1 MSFLTFK
8 LLYPQAL
15 LAWPAILLF
24 LWWSHRGRT
33 ARRRSLGF
41 SNLMLV
47 EWSKSAVPLRL
58 SRRTEILH
66 ALFWALL
73 LLTLARPQQ
82 SLGEKPQTKEGIDIL
97 LCLDTSQ
104 SMEADDLLPN
114 RLEAAKAVSK
124 AFVESR
130 KNDRIGLVVFS
141 GIALTQCPLTTD
153 HATLQSFIET
163 LSPGMIPIQ
172 GTAIGNGL
180 ATSVNRLKDIPG
192 KSRVVIL
199 LTDGRSNAGEIE
211 PLQAADLA
219 ASFGIRVYAI
229 GVGTDGAGGLAGL
242 MGAGGIDMETL
253 TTMARRTGGK
263 AFRATNNQGLVEI
276 YSEIDRLER
285 VKREEKPEILYREL
299 MVFPAMA
306 AMMVLAFLMGQ
317 RLRRELI

>member
-1 MSFLTFK
+1 
-8 LLYPQAL
+8 
-15 LAWPAILLF
+15 
-24 LWWSHRGRT
+24 
-33 ARRRSLGF
+33 
-41 SNLMLV
+41 
-47 EWSKSAVPLRL
+47 
-58 SRRTEILH
+58 
-66 ALFWALL
+66 
-73 LLTLARPQQ
+73 
-82 SLGEKPQTKEGIDIL
+82 
-97 LCLDTSQ
+97 
-104 SMEADDLLPN
+104 
-114 RLEAAKAVSK
+114 
-124 AFVESR
+124 
-130 KNDRIGLVVFS
+130 
-141 GIALTQCPLTTD
+141 
-153 HATLQSFIET
+153 
-163 LSPGMIPIQ
+163 MIPIQ

>member
-1 MSFLTFK
+1 MSFLGLK
-8 LLYPQAL
+8 LVTPQAL
-15 LAWPAILLF
+15 LALPIILLF
-24 LWWSHRGRT
+24 LWWSHRGRL

-41 SNLMLV
+41 SSLLLV

-66 ALFWALL
+66 VLFWALL

-82 SLGEKPQTKEGIDIL
+82 SMGEKPQTKEGIDIL

-104 SMEADDLLPN
+104 SMEAEDLAPN
-114 RLEAAKAVSK
+114 RLEAAKSVSK
-124 AFVESR
+124 SFVGSR
-130 KNDRIGLVVFS
+130 KDDRIGLVVFS

-153 HATLQSFIET
+153 HGTLQTFIDT

-180 ATSVNRLKDIPG
+180 ATSVNRLKDLPG
-192 KSRVVIL
+192 KSKVIIL

-211 PLQAADLA
+211 PVQAADLA

-229 GVGTDGAGGLAGL
+229 GVGTDGVGSLGGLI
-242 MGAGGIDMETL
+242 GAGGIDMETL
-253 TTMARRTGGK
+253 NEMAKRTGGK
-263 AFRATNNQGLVEI
+263 AFRATNNQGLTEI

-285 VKREEKPEILYREL
+285 VKREEKAEILYREL
-299 MVFPAMA
+299 MVFPGMGALMIF
-306 AMMVLAFLMGQ
+306 VFLMGR
-317 RLRRELI
+317 RLRRELT